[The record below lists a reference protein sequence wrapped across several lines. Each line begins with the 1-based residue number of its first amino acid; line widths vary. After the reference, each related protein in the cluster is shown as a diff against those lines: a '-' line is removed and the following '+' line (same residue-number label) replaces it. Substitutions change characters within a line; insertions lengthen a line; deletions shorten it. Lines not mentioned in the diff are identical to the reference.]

1 MKKKIIS
8 LISMCLVLGLV
19 AVSVKYFRGGS
30 GAGTTNNY
38 KQDLEKQEVTGN
50 KYQEEEPDETS
61 KEFARQLEKAMK
73 KVYQTETGD
82 FGEFVK
88 EKQKESPLKIDS
100 EKVVSIGKE
109 VYSGVLSYKVNA
121 WEITKDNQG
130 YEIPK
135 GMTSLEERY
144 GVMQYKKGTIT
155 NGYSF
160 IIVDMTAKNLL
171 KEEVTEYVWGNLR
184 LKQLGKEEIDIW
196 GSGEI
201 IYFGESV
208 PREYTKN
215 YSVETIPGKEEKR
228 ITLIFLQKDQLLE
241 EGQLYIEINPTGT
254 TPINSSYR
262 WIVLK

>member
-88 EKQKESPLKIDS
+88 EKQKESPLK
-100 EKVVSIGKE
+100 

-144 GVMQYKKGTIT
+144 GVMQDKKGTIT

-160 IIVDMTAKNLL
+160 IMVDMTAKNLL

>member
-1 MKKKIIS
+1 
-8 LISMCLVLGLV
+8 
-19 AVSVKYFRGGS
+19 
-30 GAGTTNNY
+30 
-38 KQDLEKQEVTGN
+38 
-50 KYQEEEPDETS
+50 
-61 KEFARQLEKAMK
+61 
-73 KVYQTETGD
+73 
-82 FGEFVK
+82 
-88 EKQKESPLKIDS
+88 
-100 EKVVSIGKE
+100 
-109 VYSGVLSYKVNA
+109 
-121 WEITKDNQG
+121 
-130 YEIPK
+130 
-135 GMTSLEERY
+135 MTSLEERY
-144 GVMQYKKGTIT
+144 GVMQDKKGTIT

-160 IIVDMTAKNLL
+160 IMVDMTAKNLL